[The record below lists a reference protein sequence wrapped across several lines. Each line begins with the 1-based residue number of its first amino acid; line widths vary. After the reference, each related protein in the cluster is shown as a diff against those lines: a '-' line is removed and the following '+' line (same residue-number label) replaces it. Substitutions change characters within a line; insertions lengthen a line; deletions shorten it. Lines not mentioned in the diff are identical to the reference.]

1 MKWKQPVGYFISS
14 GPISGRIM
22 EQLLKACLDQLQ
34 AVGLTVVIVICD
46 PGSNK
51 QNLFTT
57 QLGVTID
64 HPYFLH
70 GARKIYTMWDPP
82 HLIKNVR
89 NNLKKHG
96 FVPDGKD
103 ILWSHLDNFYTAEC
117 LIHIDFSRR
126 TMLPNWLV
134 QSPVFT
140 RELQNIKSH
149 SIHWHLLHWFIIEGE
164 PILQPF

>member
-1 MKWKQPVGYFISS
+1 MKWKQPFGYFISS

-57 QLGVTID
+57 QLEVTID

-82 HLIKNVR
+82 HLIQNVR

-103 ILWSHLDNFYTAEC
+103 IL
-117 LIHIDFSRR
+117 
-126 TMLPNWLV
+126 
-134 QSPVFT
+134 
-140 RELQNIKSH
+140 
-149 SIHWHLLHWFIIEGE
+149 
-164 PILQPF
+164 